1 MLKSAT
7 TNQAKKPF
15 DFAKPPPE
23 DNFAKSTHSY
33 RKLQFPTSETMMT
46 SKPASNPKVMK
57 IPSRASVASISS
69 VSSLASTSSL
79 GSMSSNIF
87 NRKSGFGQHSLPNRP
102 LFPSRQTPKLIQFP
116 SYAPKQKTVSVTKT
130 QFASPFASVTNASSM
145 ATSTTA
151 SSTSTS
157 TTATSTTSSISLDN
171 KGKKKMMSKRKVSTN
186 FFPF

>member
-1 MLKSAT
+1 MLKSA

-87 NRKSGFGQHSLPNRP
+87 NRKIGFGQNSFPNRP

-116 SYAPKQKTVSVTKT
+116 SYVPKQKTVSVTKT

-145 ATSTTA
+145 ATSTTP
-151 SSTSTS
+151 
-157 TTATSTTSSISLDN
+157 TSTTSSVSLDN
-171 KGKKKMMSKRKVSTN
+171 KGKKKMMAKRKVSTN